1 VGGRREKILYS
12 TLMEEPEEQRE
23 HMRDLGWMFKG
34 WDGRR

>member
-1 VGGRREKILYS
+1 
-12 TLMEEPEEQRE
+12 MEEPEEQRE